1 MFDKIKENINYFIA
15 AVALIGT
22 IGTGFV
28 KYNEIM
34 TKIDSV
40 DPQKAEAL
48 MSKVNKQLLIQEKE
62 LELIKVQIKEMREA
76 NKNPLAR

>member
-15 AVALIGT
+15 AIALIGT

-40 DPQKAEAL
+40 DPAKAEAL

-62 LELIKVQIKEMREA
+62 LELIKVQIKEIREA

>member
-15 AVALIGT
+15 AIALIGT

-62 LELIKVQIKEMREA
+62 LELIKVQIKEIREA

>member
-62 LELIKVQIKEMREA
+62 LELIKVQIKEIREA

>member
-34 TKIDSV
+34 TKMDSV

-62 LELIKVQIKEMREA
+62 LELIKIQIKEIREA

>member
-15 AVALIGT
+15 AIALIGT

-40 DPQKAEAL
+40 DPAKAEAL

-62 LELIKVQIKEMREA
+62 LELIKVQIKEIRES

>member
-62 LELIKVQIKEMREA
+62 LELIKIQIKEIREA

>member
-22 IGTGFV
+22 IGFV

>member
-62 LELIKVQIKEMREA
+62 LELIKIQIKEMREA

>member
-1 MFDKIKENINYFIA
+1 MIDNIKKNINYFIA
-15 AVALIGT
+15 AIALIGT

-40 DPQKAEAL
+40 DPVKAEAL

-62 LELIKVQIKEMREA
+62 LELIKVQIKELREA
-76 NKNPLAR
+76 SKNPLAR

>member
-15 AVALIGT
+15 ASALIGT

-40 DPQKAEAL
+40 DPAKAEAL

-62 LELIKVQIKEMREA
+62 LELIKVQIKEIRES

>member
-15 AVALIGT
+15 AIALIGT

>member
-15 AVALIGT
+15 AIALIGT

-28 KYNEIM
+28 KYNDIM

-40 DPQKAEAL
+40 DPAKAEAL

-62 LELIKVQIKEMREA
+62 LELLKVQMKELREA

>member
-15 AVALIGT
+15 AIALIGT
-22 IGTGFV
+22 IGNGFV

>member
-1 MFDKIKENINYFIA
+1 MLDKIKENINYFIA
-15 AVALIGT
+15 AIALIGT

>member
-15 AVALIGT
+15 AIAFIGT

-40 DPQKAEAL
+40 DPVKAEAL

-62 LELIKVQIKEMREA
+62 LELIKVQIKELREA
-76 NKNPLAR
+76 SKNPLAR

>member
-15 AVALIGT
+15 AIALIGT

-62 LELIKVQIKEMREA
+62 LELIKIQIKEMREA

>member
-15 AVALIGT
+15 AIALIGT

-62 LELIKVQIKEMREA
+62 LELIKVQIKELREA